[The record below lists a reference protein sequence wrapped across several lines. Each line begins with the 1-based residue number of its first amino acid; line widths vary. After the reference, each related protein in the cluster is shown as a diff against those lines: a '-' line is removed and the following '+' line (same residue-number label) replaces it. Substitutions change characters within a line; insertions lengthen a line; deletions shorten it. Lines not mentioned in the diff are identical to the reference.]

1 MSEIVFNIVYELAD
15 FLLLIL
21 LISSFF
27 VINRNHSIKYFLIF
41 QTYIIL
47 CSADNLALELLRY
60 YNYLEKVNWIIFQL
74 LLSTIHFGLL
84 SFFLLKQLNKRS
96 SYVNFLFIFI
106 LSLLI
111 IFNFLDYKNSNYY
124 SATISNIGL
133 IIFCLFY
140 YVDILKGNLDI
151 DLKSNPMF
159 LIASGL
165 FLGSG
170 LSTPI
175 LLFGN
180 HLRVIL
186 DHNTYYWVAILS
198 PVSSIIM
205 YSIFLKSFLCI
216 HKIKK

>member
-15 FLLLIL
+15 FLLLVL

-27 VINRNHSIKYFLIF
+27 VINKYHSIKYFLIF
-41 QTYIIL
+41 HIYIIL

-60 YNYLEKVNWIIFQL
+60 YNYLEKVNFLIFQL
-74 LLSTIHFGLL
+74 LFSTLHFGLL
-84 SFFLLKQLNKRS
+84 SFFLIKQLNKRS
-96 SYVNFLFIFI
+96 SYVNFTYIFI

-111 IFNFLDYKNSNYY
+111 IFNFLDYKNSHYY

-140 YVDILKGNLDI
+140 YIDILKGNLDI

-180 HLRVIL
+180 HLSVIL
-186 DHNTYYWVAILS
+186 DHDTFYWVAIFS
-198 PVSSIIM
+198 PVSSIVM